1 MPFVPM
7 LENLKKRWKINSNL
21 QLFIV
26 LIVFAITGST
36 SAWVSR
42 PLCSW
47 FGISKLSFGFWFIP
61 IKIILIFILYQ
72 LLLIT
77 IGFVFGQFQFFW
89 NFEKKMLTSLGLG
102 FLIPKK
108 RIP

>member
-1 MPFVPM
+1 MPFVLM
-7 LENLKKRWKINSNL
+7 LENFKNRWKITSNL
-21 QLFIV
+21 QLIIIF
-26 LIVFAITGST
+26 IVFAITGST
-36 SAWVSR
+36 SAWVSK
-42 PLCSW
+42 PLCNW
-47 FGISKLSFGFWFIP
+47 LEISELSFGFWFIP